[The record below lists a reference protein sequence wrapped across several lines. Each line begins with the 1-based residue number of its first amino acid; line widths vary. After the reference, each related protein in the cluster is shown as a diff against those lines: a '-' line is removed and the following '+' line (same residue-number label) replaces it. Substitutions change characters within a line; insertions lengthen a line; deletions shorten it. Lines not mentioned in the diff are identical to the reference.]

1 MKYLNL
7 TYPDL
12 ENGLGCRVTLWA
24 AGCSHHC
31 KGCHNSE
38 TWDFNQGI
46 DFTEDSYKTLSN
58 TLSKPYIQ
66 GITFSGGDP
75 LYKYN
80 IDGLIALCK
89 RIKKDFPNK
98 DIWLYTGYTW
108 EDILKSST
116 LSEVLKYVDYLVD
129 GPFIQELR
137 DISLAF
143 RGSSNQRI
151 IDVQQSLNNDK
162 LIIWKS

>member
-12 ENGLGCRVTLWA
+12 ENGLGCRATLWI

-31 KGCHNSE
+31 KGCHNPE

-66 GITFSGGDP
+66 GITLSGGDP
-75 LYKYN
+75 LYKHN
-80 IDGLIALCK
+80 VCGVIALCK

-98 DIWLYTGYTW
+98 NIWLYTGYTW
-108 EDILKSST
+108 EEILKSST
-116 LSEVLKYVDYLVD
+116 LSEVLKYIDYLVD

-137 DISLAF
+137 DVSLAF

-151 IDVQQSLNNDK
+151 IDVQQSLNNGK
-162 LIIWKS
+162 LIIWKK